1 MIIICIGGAVR
12 LPPST
17 VHIPPCPPTLLPL
30 PPALVHSP
38 LMKVR
43 LYCEHLDEVRA
54 SSLEATMRR
63 LLGDS
68 AWGVKPTAPPE
79 APPSTTAPP
88 PSTTAPPP
96 STTAPP
102 PSTAAPP
109 PPPTLA
115 ASWSDGVREALGF
128 GVADVVQIITSL
140 GRGTT
145 PKVVRERL
153 EDMLGLARDALKS
166 HKNAISRAIDDALS
180 LIQARAFDAP

>member
-17 VHIPPCPPTLLPL
+17 VHISPCPPTLLPL

-68 AWGVKPTAPPE
+68 AWGVTPTAPPE
-79 APPSTTAPP
+79 AAL
-88 PSTTAPPP
+88 

-115 ASWSDGVREALGF
+115 ASSSNGVREALGF
-128 GVADVVQIITSL
+128 SVADVVQIITSL